1 MAQLRSM
8 GSGTDVLSMS
18 AKSTRATLPHAAAP
32 PSYVSVS
39 EAEKLVYAEIDRLV
53 KISNNAVH
61 LLNGF
66 LDQILYDILS
76 KSQSTALG
84 AVRAAIPLVLKQ
96 RLGRAAIKAADEELQ
111 DYLEEDELEN
121 IQNHPAV
128 LDPRAEFDVDLAW
141 KLTRLRCMVYAKL
154 GDMEEEDE
162 EDYLDGDDVREHL
175 SQVKEAYRSS
185 ARISP
190 HSAIFLSTI
199 LEFIAEQAL
208 CIAAQHARKRTLYIK
223 DAARETAPAQQHPDP
238 DVIFLEEIDMS
249 GIGKEG
255 PLIRLWR
262 SWKGSIRTGG
272 SMSSRP
278 TTPNIMSPLSPES
291 PMQEWKFPAAPVIPP
306 IQEEGSR
313 SVTPANIPLPMT
325 ENDVDEIEVPGLAR
339 TFEEVET
346 NEQRPTPG
354 DRRPTSMLVMPGQ
367 FPASSAADEHPER
380 PSPSRRRSRSVPT
393 SSKASSSAQLAT
405 RSGLSPP
412 LPVHGDKDE
421 MGDTEGIRDEEVQ
434 HPRDGSRSVLRSS
447 AIGATVATIAGAL
460 NVEAAKAFR
469 RERPSHELTPPVSPE
484 SGGEQRMSNNTGD
497 DLERMHIPTRL
508 SATGMDVVDP
518 ESHEGTGDPED
529 LALSSSDGEG
539 AAAANDHTNP
549 RDSGFS
555 VAGPAN
561 DIHEHEQEVAADET
575 EPQITNHHDYEQVQG
590 ESGAAGRSS
599 RYSNLGYATIF
610 QTPDTS
616 SGYSNPN
623 STRSFV
629 QGMARSNDAGAN
641 SATTTPSTTS
651 AWPAV
656 IPNRRSSLDPQKPEY
671 LQSEMRA
678 PQQLPP
684 SYHSSENQEPAEKP
698 QELIPRFATSAL
710 ATQNGRSRSGS
721 AKDGRPSTSGSGTVR
736 RQHIR
741 LRSDNEEVWPREDLD
756 RAKKS
761 LDLLID
767 SDETLHY
774 TLTPASANVGGKVK
788 VKSQTQELADFF
800 RTTAPP
806 GEEVRPKSSRSAKDG
821 LRANP
826 PATSIKSTQPQTSG
840 QQSAASPSKPKNRLG
855 EPREARMVRNNTRDL
870 ADYARS
876 TGPEHEAQLPK
887 LLSARPAT
895 AQSARAE
902 LSLREKVFGV
912 DGENR
917 PSTTSGKP
925 SSRLK
930 YQARDARG
938 PRTAESSD
946 LIDFIREGPP
956 RAPGEHRIDR
966 SVAPFRTTMD
976 SDDLNAL
983 APPPELDAKG
993 RNSDGSAQE
1002 SAMTV
1007 KSMPS
1012 SMNSRT
1018 GLLDSTNRAAGKFTN
1033 GFGSSATAISKQP
1046 VIPETDGM
1054 PRRNRPKIR
1063 DPYAIDYSDEEEEEM
1078 EEEHEPPRRRTDEE
1092 SLVDFLRN
1100 TAPPPGMTTQ
1110 PILAAMPNPT
1120 QPDPASMVR
1129 QSTSSTK
1136 LKDFLPGG
1144 SASSARN
1151 NPHASGN
1158 TATPN
1163 TRPVNIARAESPHL
1177 TQVGSRMDKYR
1188 PTTTTHAPHVE
1199 RNRQKMRVQP
1209 RDATTNSNG
1218 GGTAD
1223 LAAYLMSSGP
1233 PPGVNE
1239 KPPQKLGGNV
1249 QKDQAGFLKFFQR
1262 RGSVRK

>member
-32 PSYVSVS
+32 PSYVSVA

-53 KISNNAVH
+53 KISNNAVYM
-61 LLNGF
+61 LNGF
-66 LDQILYDILS
+66 LDQILYDILN

-111 DYLEEDELEN
+111 DYLDEDELEN
-121 IQNHPAV
+121 IQTHPAV

-162 EDYLDGDDVREHL
+162 EDYLEGNDVRDHL

-190 HSAIFLSTI
+190 PSAIFLSTI

-208 CIAAQHARKRTLYIK
+208 CIAAQHARKRTMYVK
-223 DAARETAPAQQHPDP
+223 DTARETLLMQHHQDP
-238 DVIFLEEIDMS
+238 DAIFLEEIDMS

-262 SWKGSIRTGG
+262 SWKGSVRTGG

-278 TTPNIMSPLSPES
+278 TTPNIMSPIGPES
-291 PMQEWKFPAAPVIPP
+291 PMPDWKFPSAPVIPP
-306 IQEEGSR
+306 IQEEASR

-346 NEQRPTPG
+346 NEQRPGLG
-354 DRRPTSMLVMPGQ
+354 DRRPTSMG
-367 FPASSAADEHPER
+367 E
-380 PSPSRRRSRSVPT
+380 T
-393 SSKASSSAQLAT
+393 GAT
-405 RSGLSPP
+405 ED
-412 LPVHGDKDE
+412 V
-421 MGDTEGIRDEEVQ
+421 RDEEV
-434 HPRDGSRSVLRSS
+434 PRPQEEDRSALRSN

-469 RERPSHELTPPVSPE
+469 RERPSLELTSPVSQE
-484 SGGEQRMSNNTGD
+484 GGEQRLSNNTADGF
-497 DLERMHIPTRL
+497 ERTQIAVPAP
-508 SATGMDVVDP
+508 ATSMDVAEA
-518 ESHEGTGDPED
+518 ESHEGAVDPGD

-539 AAAANDHTNP
+539 GDVGNDHMNL

-555 VAGPAN
+555 VAGPMD
-561 DIHEHEQEVAADET
+561 DIPEDEQEAATDET
-575 EPQITNHHDYEQVQG
+575 EPQIANHDDYEQAEG
-590 ESGAAGRSS
+590 EGGAAGRSS

-629 QGMARSNDAGAN
+629 QGMARSNEAGAN
-641 SATTTPSTTS
+641 SNNTTPSTTS

-656 IPNRRSSLDPQKPEY
+656 IPNRRSSLDRQKPENS
-671 LQSEMRA
+671 QSEMRV
-678 PQQLPP
+678 PPHIP
-684 SYHSSENQEPAEKP
+684 SYHTSEQLEAAENP
-698 QELIPRFATSAL
+698 QEFLPRYGTSAL
-710 ATQNGRSRSGS
+710 ATQNNRPISGS
-721 AKDGRPSTSGSGTVR
+721 AKDGRPSTSGSGTGR

-741 LRSDNEEVWPREDLD
+741 LRSDNEEAWPREDLD

-767 SDETLHY
+767 SNETLHY
-774 TLTPASANVGGKVK
+774 TLTPASANVGGKIK

-826 PATSIKSTQPQTSG
+826 PPTPAAG
-840 QQSAASPSKPKNRLG
+840 QQSTSSPSKPKNRLG

-876 TGPEHEAQLPK
+876 TGPENEAQLPK

-895 AQSARAE
+895 AQGARTE
-902 LSLREKVFGV
+902 LSLRERVFGV

-917 PSTTSGKP
+917 PNTTSGKP
-925 SSRLK
+925 SRLK

-966 SVAPFRTTMD
+966 HVAPFRTTMD

-983 APPPELDAKG
+983 APPPELDTKG

-1002 SAMTV
+1002 SAVTV

-1018 GLLDSTNRAAGKFTN
+1018 GLLESTNRAAGKFTN
-1033 GFGSSATAISKQP
+1033 GFGTSATAISKQP

-1054 PRRNRPKIR
+1054 PKRTRPKIR

-1078 EEEHEPPRRRTDEE
+1078 EEEHEPPKRRTDEE

-1110 PILAAMPNPT
+1110 PILAAIPNPT

-1129 QSTSSTK
+1129 QSTSSSK
-1136 LKDFLPGG
+1136 LKDLLPGG
-1144 SASSARN
+1144 SAAAARN
-1151 NPHASGN
+1151 NPQASGN
-1158 TATPN
+1158 IATPN

-1209 RDATTNSNG
+1209 RDATTTSNG

-1233 PPGVNE
+1233 PPGVIE
-1239 KPPQKLGGNV
+1239 KPPQKNGGAV

>member
-18 AKSTRATLPHAAAP
+18 AKSTRATLPHVTAP
-32 PSYVSVS
+32 PSYVSGP
-39 EAEKLVYAEIDRLV
+39 EAEKLVHAEIECLV
-53 KISNNAVH
+53 KISHGAIY

-84 AVRAAIPLVLKQ
+84 AVRAAVPLVLRQ

-121 IQNHPAV
+121 IQTHPAV
-128 LDPRAEFDVDLAW
+128 LDPRAEFDVELAW

-162 EDYLDGDDVREHL
+162 EDFLEGDDVRDHL
-175 SQVKEAYRSS
+175 NQAKEAYRSS

-190 HSAIFLSTI
+190 PSAIFLTTV
-199 LEFIAEQAL
+199 LEFLAEQAL
-208 CIAAQHARKRTLYIK
+208 CIAAQHAKKRAMYLK
-223 DAARETAPAQQHPDP
+223 DPAREAIPIQHHPDP
-238 DVIFLEEIDMS
+238 DGMLLEEIDMS

-262 SWKGSIRTGG
+262 SWKGSVRSGG

-278 TTPNIMSPLSPES
+278 TTPNIMSPISPES
-291 PMQEWKFPAAPVIPP
+291 PMQEWKFPSAPVIPP

-313 SVTPANIPLPMT
+313 SVTPANVPLPMT
-325 ENDVDEIEVPGLAR
+325 ERDVDEIEVPGLAP
-339 TFEEVET
+339 TFEEIET
-346 NEQRPTPG
+346 KEQRPIPG
-354 DRRPTSMLVMPGQ
+354 DRRPTSMLIMPGQ
-367 FPASSAADEHPER
+367 FPSSASTEDVSER
-380 PSPSRRRSRSVPT
+380 PSASRRRSRSVPT
-393 SSKASSSAQLAT
+393 SPKTFSGSQQGTQPGPSAPLTIHGSKGQTGAT
-405 RSGLSPP
+405 EKVENDDVRQ
-412 LPVHGDKDE
+412 H
-421 MGDTEGIRDEEVQ
+421 EEQ
-434 HPRDGSRSVLRSS
+434 DRPSLRST

-469 RERPSHELTPPVSPE
+469 RGRLSYDLTSAVSPE
-484 SGGEQRMSNNTGD
+484 SAGEQRLLNSTIDELDRMNIPMQAPTT
-497 DLERMHIPTRL
+497 DLDEAQAEL
-508 SATGMDVVDP
+508 
-518 ESHEGTGDPED
+518 GDPED
-529 LALSSSDGEG
+529 LALSFSDEGRGEAG
-539 AAAANDHTNP
+539 NDHTNP

-555 VAGPAN
+555 VAGPVN
-561 DIHEHEQEVAADET
+561 EVHEHDQEAAPDGD
-575 EPQITNHHDYEQVQG
+575 PSISNHHDYEEAQA
-590 ESGAAGRSS
+590 ESVTAARASS

-610 QTPDTS
+610 QTPDAS
-616 SGYSNPN
+616 IGHSDPN
-623 STRSFV
+623 ATRF
-629 QGMARSNDAGAN
+629 NDPVAN
-641 SATTTPSTTS
+641 SPTTQPNMTS

-656 IPNRRSSLDPQKPEY
+656 IPNRGSSLDRQRSEH
-671 LQSEMRA
+671 LQTEMRL
-678 PQQLPP
+678 PQQLPS
-684 SYHSSENQEPAEKP
+684 SYHSSEHEEAAEQP
-698 QELIPRFATSAL
+698 QELPPRYATSAS
-710 ATQNGRSRSGS
+710 ATQNGRARSGS
-721 AKDGRPSTSGSGTVR
+721 AKDGRPSTSGSTTVR

-741 LRSDNEEVWPREDLD
+741 LRSDNEEVRPREDLD

-774 TLTPASANVGGKVK
+774 TLTPASATVGAKVK

-826 PATSIKSTQPQTSG
+826 PTPTTTRLSQPQTPG
-840 QQSAASPSKPKNRLG
+840 QQSAGSPSKPKNRLG

-876 TGPEHEAQLPK
+876 TGPEHETQLPK
-887 LLSARPAT
+887 LLSPRPAT
-895 AQSARAE
+895 AQTSRTD

-912 DGENR
+912 DNENR

-925 SSRLK
+925 MSRLK

-956 RAPGEHRIDR
+956 RAAGEHRIDR
-966 SVAPFRTTMD
+966 NVAPFRTTMD

-1018 GLLDSTNRAAGKFTN
+1018 GLLESTNRAGGKFTN
-1033 GFGSSATAISKQP
+1033 GLGPSATAISKQP

-1054 PRRNRPKIR
+1054 PKRTRTKVK
-1063 DPYAIDYSDEEEEEM
+1063 DPYAIDYSDEEDEM
-1078 EEEHEPPRRRTDEE
+1078 EEIYDPPKRRTGEE

-1110 PILAAMPNPT
+1110 PILAAIPNPT

-1129 QSTSSTK
+1129 QSTNSSK

-1144 SASSARN
+1144 SASSAKN

-1158 TATPN
+1158 DATTT
-1163 TRPVNIARAESPHL
+1163 TRPTNGARAESPHL
-1177 TQVGSRMDKYR
+1177 TQVGSKMDKYR
-1188 PTTTTHAPHVE
+1188 PTTTTHAAHVE
-1199 RNRQKMRVQP
+1199 KNRQKMRVQP
-1209 RDATTNSNG
+1209 RDATTNLNG

-1223 LAAYLMSSGP
+1223 LAAYLKSSGP
-1233 PPGVNE
+1233 PLGMNE
-1239 KPPQKLGGNV
+1239 KPPQKFVGLG

>member
-18 AKSTRATLPHAAAP
+18 AKSTKATLPHASAP
-32 PSYVSVS
+32 PSYVSVA

-53 KISNNAVH
+53 KISNNAVAM
-61 LLNGF
+61 LNGF

-84 AVRAAIPLVLKQ
+84 AVRAAVPLVLKQ

-111 DYLEEDELEN
+111 DYLDEDELEN
-121 IQNHPAV
+121 IQNHQAI
-128 LDPRAEFDVDLAW
+128 LDPKAEFDVDLAW

-162 EDYLDGDDVREHL
+162 EDYLEGDDVRDHL

-190 HSAIFLSTI
+190 HSAIFLSTV
-199 LEFIAEQAL
+199 LEFLAEQAL
-208 CIAAQHARKRTLYIK
+208 CIAAQHARRRAMYLK
-223 DAARETAPAQQHPDP
+223 DAGRETAPIQHHAEPDG
-238 DVIFLEEIDMS
+238 IFLEEIDMS

-262 SWKGSIRTGG
+262 SWKGSVRTGG

-278 TTPNIMSPLSPES
+278 TTPNVMSPISSES
-291 PMQEWKFPAAPVIPP
+291 PMHEWKFPSAPVIPP

-313 SVTPANIPLPMT
+313 SVTPANVPLPMT
-325 ENDVDEIEVPGLAR
+325 ENDVNEIEVPGLAR
-339 TFEEVET
+339 TFEELEN
-346 NEQRPTPG
+346 NEARPSLG
-354 DRRPTSMLVMPGQ
+354 DRRPTSMLIMPGQ
-367 FPASSAADEHPER
+367 FPSSATADEHSDR
-380 PSPSRRRSRSVPT
+380 PRPSRRRSRSVPT
-393 SSKASSSAQLAT
+393 SSKASSGAQSMSQSELAPSRPIGGAKDDIDLSEKLDEDT
-405 RSGLSPP
+405 RSPQGEGRSGLHS
-412 LPVHGDKDE
+412 
-421 MGDTEGIRDEEVQ
+421 T
-434 HPRDGSRSVLRSS
+434 

-460 NVEAAKAFR
+460 NIEAAKALR
-469 RERPSHELTPPVSPE
+469 RDRPSYEFTSPVSADTREERLPSNRADDFQQTHNPVSGNGMAVVEEE
-484 SGGEQRMSNNTGD
+484 SQE
-497 DLERMHIPTRL
+497 
-508 SATGMDVVDP
+508 AAV
-518 ESHEGTGDPED
+518 DPED

-539 AAAANDHTNP
+539 DQVGNDHTNP

-555 VAGPAN
+555 VAGPGDA
-561 DIHEHEQEVAADET
+561 IHEHEQEDATDEGEHLVAHSYDPRLAQRESAADSRT
-575 EPQITNHHDYEQVQG
+575 
-590 ESGAAGRSS
+590 S

-610 QTPDTS
+610 QTPDTTS
-616 SGYSNPN
+616 SGYSNAN
-623 STRSFV
+623 STGSFV
-629 QGMARSNDAGAN
+629 QGMAPSQNPGAN
-641 SATTTPSTTS
+641 STTTTPSTTS
-651 AWPAV
+651 TWPAV
-656 IPNRRSSLDPQKPEY
+656 IPNRGSSLDHQNTEGVRNEPRVPQH
-671 LQSEMRA
+671 
-678 PQQLPP
+678 PP
-684 SYHSSENQEPAEKP
+684 PPYHSAEDQEAAENP
-698 QELIPRFATSAL
+698 QELHSRYATL
-710 ATQNGRSRSGS
+710 GMTTQNGRARSES
-721 AKDGRPSTSGSGTVR
+721 ANGRPSTSGSGTVR

-741 LRSDNEEVWPREDLD
+741 LRSDNEEGWPREDFD
-756 RAKKS
+756 RTKKS

-767 SDETLHY
+767 SNETLHY
-774 TLTPASANVGGKVK
+774 TLTPASANVGGKFK

-826 PATSIKSTQPQTSG
+826 TNSISAKSSHPQMPS
-840 QQSAASPSKPKNRLG
+840 QQSTPSPSKPRNRLG

-876 TGPEHEAQLPK
+876 TGPENDAQLPK
-887 LLSARPAT
+887 LLAARPAT
-895 AQSARAE
+895 AQGARSD

-912 DGENR
+912 DGDTR
-917 PSTTSGKP
+917 PSTTSGK
-925 SSRLK
+925 SSTRSK

-956 RAPGEHRIDR
+956 RAAGEHRIDR

-983 APPPELDAKG
+983 APPPELDTRG

-1018 GLLDSTNRAAGKFTN
+1018 GLLESTNRAAGKFTN

-1046 VIPETDGM
+1046 VIPETDGT
-1054 PRRNRPKIR
+1054 PKRTRPKVR
-1063 DPYAIDYSDEEEEEM
+1063 DPYAIDYSDEEEEDM
-1078 EEEHEPPRRRTDEE
+1078 EEAYEPPKRRTDEE

-1110 PILAAMPNPT
+1110 PILAAIPGPT
-1120 QPDPASMVR
+1120 QPDPANMIR
-1129 QSTSSTK
+1129 QSTSSSK
-1136 LKDFLPGG
+1136 LKDLLPGG
-1144 SASSARN
+1144 SVSSARN
-1151 NPHASGN
+1151 NPHANGN
-1158 TATPN
+1158 GATPN

-1177 TQVGSRMDKYR
+1177 TQVGSKLDKYR

-1209 RDATTNSNG
+1209 RDATTTSNG

-1223 LAAYLMSSGP
+1223 LAAYLMNSGP
-1233 PPGVNE
+1233 PPGMNE
-1239 KPPQKLGGNV
+1239 KPPQKLGGAV

-1262 RGSVRK
+1262 RASVRK

>member
-32 PSYVSVS
+32 ASYVSIA
-39 EAEKLVYAEIDRLV
+39 EAEKLVYAELDRLV
-53 KISNNAVH
+53 KISNNAVY

-121 IQNHPAV
+121 IQNNPAV

-175 SQVKEAYRSS
+175 SQVKEAFRSS

-190 HSAIFLSTI
+190 PSAIFLSTV
-199 LEFIAEQAL
+199 LEFVAEQAL
-208 CIAAQHARKRTLYIK
+208 CIAAQHARKRIMYLK
-223 DAARETAPAQQHPDP
+223 DAGREAVPIQQHSDP
-238 DVIFLEEIDMS
+238 DKIFLEEIDMS

-262 SWKGSIRTGG
+262 SWKGNVRTGG
-272 SMSSRP
+272 SLSSRP
-278 TTPNIMSPLSPES
+278 TTPNLMSPISPET
-291 PMQEWKFPAAPVIPP
+291 PIQEWKFPSAPVIPP

-313 SVTPANIPLPMT
+313 SVTPANIPLPMN

-339 TFEEVET
+339 TSEEVET
-346 NEQRPTPG
+346 TEERPGPG
-354 DRRPTSMLVMPGQ
+354 NRRPTSMLVMPGQ
-367 FPASSAADEHPER
+367 FPGLASTDEQPQR
-380 PSPSRRRSRSVPT
+380 PSPIRRRSRSLPT
-393 SSKASSSAQLAT
+393 SPKASSGAQLAT
-405 RSGLSPP
+405 QSEISPS
-412 LPVHGDKDE
+412 LPVRGSKDDMSALE
-421 MGDTEGIRDEEVQ
+421 VRDEEI
-434 HPRDGSRSVLRSS
+434 PRPQEGARSVLRSN

-460 NVEAAKAFR
+460 NAEAAKAFR
-469 RERPSHELTPPVSPE
+469 RERPSYELASTASHE
-484 SGGEQRMSNNTGD
+484 SGGQQQDTAEDSERTQGLMPTPVAGVDAAEADSREGMGD
-497 DLERMHIPTRL
+497 SDH
-508 SATGMDVVDP
+508 A
-518 ESHEGTGDPED
+518 
-529 LALSSSDGEG
+529 ALSSSDAEELE
-539 AAAANDHTNP
+539 AANDHLNL

-555 VAGPAN
+555 VAGPAH
-561 DIHEHEQEVAADET
+561 DVIEEEDEEEDEAATDEA
-575 EPQITNHHDYEQVQG
+575 EPQITNHQNYEQVPG
-590 ESGAAGRSS
+590 ESGAGNRNT

-629 QGMARSNDAGAN
+629 QGTARSNEAGAN
-641 SATTTPSTTS
+641 SITTTPSTTS
-651 AWPAV
+651 GWPAV
-656 IPNRRSSLDPQKPEY
+656 IPNRRSSLDRQKPEY
-671 LQSEMRA
+671 SQM
-678 PQQLPP
+678 PP
-684 SYHSSENQEPAEKP
+684 SYHMSEHEEAAENP
-698 QELIPRFATSAL
+698 QEFLPRYGTSAL
-710 ATQNGRSRSGS
+710 ATQNNRPISGS
-721 AKDGRPSTSGSGTVR
+721 AKDGRPSTSGSGTGR

-741 LRSDNEEVWPREDLD
+741 LRSDNEEVWPREELD

-767 SDETLHY
+767 SNETLHY

-826 PATSIKSTQPQTSG
+826 PQPPTPGQKAT
-840 QQSAASPSKPKNRLG
+840 ASPAKPKNRLG

-887 LLSARPAT
+887 LLNARPAT
-895 AQSARAE
+895 AQTTRTE
-902 LSLREKVFGV
+902 LSFREKVFGV
-912 DGENR
+912 VDENR

-925 SSRLK
+925 SRLK

-983 APPPELDAKG
+983 APPPELDTRG

-1002 SAMTV
+1002 SAVTV

-1018 GLLDSTNRAAGKFTN
+1018 GLLESTNRAAGKFTN
-1033 GFGSSATAISKQP
+1033 GFGISATAISKQP

-1054 PRRNRPKIR
+1054 PKRTRPKIR
-1063 DPYAIDYSDEEEEEM
+1063 DPYAIDYSDEEDEEM
-1078 EEEHEPPRRRTDEE
+1078 EEEYEPPKRRTDEE

-1120 QPDPASMVR
+1120 QPDPASMLR
-1129 QSTSSTK
+1129 QSTSSSK
-1136 LKDFLPGG
+1136 LKDLLPGG
-1144 SASSARN
+1144 SASAARN

-1158 TATPN
+1158 NTTPN

-1188 PTTTTHAPHVE
+1188 PTTTTHAPHVD

-1209 RDATTNSNG
+1209 RDPTTSSNG

-1223 LAAYLMSSGP
+1223 LAAYLKSSGP
-1233 PPGVNE
+1233 PPGMND
-1239 KPPQKLGGNV
+1239 KPPQKIGGAV